1 MKIAFFTPTLKVGG
15 YERVVMTYAN
25 ALAQMEGNEVTLL
38 CGESSG
44 ELKDQV
50 AGCVKIVDLHCRT
63 RTLLFRLVSYF
74 RQEQPDCF
82 YVGFRIYN
90 SIAVLAKLLAG
101 NRKTK
106 IFISQHGFE
115 YQSKLQKRIHRIMQK
130 RAAGFIAVTDSL
142 KDFEQNSLHLSCP
155 ACVIGNPVVSPE
167 MTITRIKDAWF
178 DDGLPVICVCGR
190 LSEDKNV
197 GLAVDVLRQLHS
209 MSVPAKLLIL
219 GEGPEKTAL
228 EKKVESC
235 GLENDVRFVGFV
247 HNPMEYM
254 KACTVYL
261 HTCDRE
267 GFGNAVVEAMFA
279 GLPVVTT
286 DCGGPV
292 DIIEKDKYGI
302 CFGGGRVASAAQAGA
317 QAIARILKGEC
328 SFEGLREKALQYTVE
343 ASSQKLMGF
352 FVGGEKDD
360 SQKNTGSCTVAG

>member
-1 MKIAFFTPTLKVGG
+1 MRIAFFTPTLKVGG

-25 ALAQMEGNEVTLL
+25 TLAQMEGNEVTLL
-38 CGESSG
+38 CGESAG

-50 AGCVKIVDLHCRT
+50 ADCVKIVDLHCRT
-63 RTLLFRLVSYF
+63 RTLIFRLVSYF

-115 YQSKLQKRIHRIMQK
+115 YQSKLQKRMHRTIQK
-130 RAAGFIAVTDSL
+130 RAAGFVAVTDSI

-167 MTITRIKDAWF
+167 MTVTRVKDAWF

-197 GLAVDVLRQLHS
+197 GLAVDVLQQLHS
-209 MSVPAKLLIL
+209 VSVPAKLLIL
-219 GEGPEKTAL
+219 GEGPEKAAL
-228 EKKVESC
+228 VKKVESC
-235 GLENDVRFVGFV
+235 GLEKDVRFVGFV

-267 GFGNAVVEAMFA
+267 GFGNTVVEAMFS

-302 CFGGGRVASAAQAGA
+302 CFGGGRDSSAAERGA
-317 QAIARILKGEC
+317 QAVSRILTGEC
-328 SFEGLREKALQYTVE
+328 VFEGLQEKALTYTVE
-343 ASSQKLMGF
+343 ASSQKLMCF

-360 SQKNTGSCTVAG
+360 SKKSPRNRVVAD

>member
-1 MKIAFFTPTLKVGG
+1 MKIAFFTPTLKIGG
-15 YERVVMTYAN
+15 YERVVLTYAN

-38 CGESSG
+38 CGDSSG
-44 ELKDQV
+44 NLREQV
-50 AGCVKIVDLHCRT
+50 AEGVKLIDLQCRT
-63 RTLLFRLVSYF
+63 RNLLFWLISYF

-90 SIAVLAKLLAG
+90 SIAILAKRLAG

-115 YQSKLQKRIHRIMQK
+115 YESEWKKRFHRMVQR
-130 RAAGFIAVTDSL
+130 RADGFIAVTDSIR
-142 KDFEQNSLHLSCP
+142 DFEQKNLHLTCP
-155 ACVIGNPVVSPE
+155 ACVIGNPVVSAELMLRENEDP
-167 MTITRIKDAWF
+167 WF
-178 DDGLPVICVCGR
+178 NDGIPAICVCGR

-197 GLAVDVLRQLHS
+197 GLAVDILQQLHN
-209 MSVPAKLLIL
+209 MSVPAKLLIM
-219 GEGPEKTAL
+219 GDGPEKTAL
-228 EKKVESC
+228 VEKVKEGKLQDS
-235 GLENDVRFVGFV
+235 VRFVGFV
-247 HNPMEYM
+247 QSPMEYM
-254 KACTVYL
+254 RGCAVYL
-261 HTCDRE
+261 HTCDKE
-267 GFGNAVVEAMFA
+267 GFGNTVVEAMFA

-360 SQKNTGSCTVAG
+360 SQKNTRTDTLAD